1 MLSPGQSWLGQDHTS
16 VTLILV
22 YGDEEDGCYG
32 KIGVRARE
40 ALDAKGVLAR

>member
-1 MLSPGQSWLGQDHTS
+1 LLSPGQSWLGQDHTS

-22 YGDEEDGCYG
+22 YGDEEDSCYG